1 MIKGK
6 LVFLTDQAKKYILLG
21 VLFRELALIARTVS
35 VFQIGD
41 LLYAAIRGSMTDN
54 LMYRVI
60 AVLAACFIVQAVA
73 TRFAAR
79 MQARSSTD
87 LKRILR
93 ERIYDKIMKLGISYR
108 EKISLSEIIS
118 LNMDGVRQIE
128 SFYEGFLPQLIY
140 SITAP
145 VTLFVLMA
153 AAINVRASLT
163 LLLYMVV
170 LPGAGILIIWAA
182 KSVREKYRDNYAEL
196 TRLFMENLRGL
207 TTLKLYRADDIK
219 AEEMDREAENHRVAA
234 MRMFSIDLAEEGTV
248 EFLALIGCLFGIM
261 VGISEYIYGTFSM
274 TGCIML
280 IILAFEYYIPVR
292 KLCGMFRDA
301 ANALKTSDK
310 LQRFLNLK
318 EPYSGTREMNV
329 PRVYSE
335 TEEVVLANMDLY
347 ERPRFLKKSAI
358 SYTLSDVH
366 FSYGQGREIL
376 HGVDMVL
383 PSESFISLVGPSGCG
398 KSTLADILCGK
409 LKNYK
414 GEIKVGCEG
423 RSMNLYDIRE
433 AELLSHVVLVKTAS
447 HIFKGTIEDNLRI
460 AKKDAEEQEL
470 LDALDAVNLLPFVRA
485 HDGLATKVEAG
496 GANLSAGQ
504 SQRLAIARAL
514 LKDAEVLIFDEST
527 SNIDADS
534 EESIMN
540 VIRELARR
548 KTVLLISHRLTN
560 VTESDCIYVMDN
572 GLIRESG
579 THEEL
584 LAKKGIYNQLYSAQ
598 KSLEDYSTGKAEIK
612 TGNRQILTLSG
623 AVHAAD
629 AEDGGYE
636 KIHRSLL
643 DFAEK
648 TSLDA
653 AGVENPQKDARRNIL
668 LLLGELTG
676 LMTPGLYFILL
687 GALLGTA
694 GSLSMASIPVIAGN
708 AVLTELSELRD
719 IEFLSSPVARYF
731 QFMAALAFLTVIFHA
746 ARSYLNRHA
755 SYGILAQIRHDV
767 YSSLRKLAP
776 SKFEMEDKADL
787 ILVLTDD
794 IEKLDNLYAGIIG
807 PVLTGV
813 LTAGILTAYVWRR
826 HAYAG
831 ILILAG
837 FLLTSLVIPLLQAHF
852 TSESAEKV
860 REYAGRLVGFLTD
873 QLDGIDETLQ
883 YGNEAEG
890 KQDLTI
896 ISVMEAEAREA
907 CSDKNG
913 TWKMLSESVIYLC
926 SFGMFFLTLFL
937 HMRGALTINEV
948 VACTLL
954 EIFSFRSVE
963 ALSGNTAAFS
973 QALSS
978 GERVLNILED
988 RPTVLDISEAE
999 GKLGWDG
1006 YKRFHG
1012 AEMSRVSFSY
1022 GKNAVLKDFT
1032 ILLWPKQLIGIH
1044 GAAGS
1049 GKSTVLKLLLRFWD
1063 VDDGSI
1069 SICGEDIRHIATR
1082 RLRDAE
1088 SYMAQDTVI
1097 FHDSIANNIAIGKP
1111 GASRVEIIRAAK
1123 KAALHEFIL
1132 SLPRGYDTLVDE
1144 YENRLSDGERKRIG
1158 IARTFLHNAPL
1169 ILLDEPSGNLDSL
1182 NEGMILKALVNECR
1196 EKTIV
1201 IASGRESAMRAC
1213 DTVFEMR
1220 P

>member
-1 MIKGK
+1 MLKNK
-6 LVFLTDQAKKYILLG
+6 LVFLTDQSKKYILLG
-21 VLFRELALIARTVS
+21 VLFRELELIARTVS

-41 LLYAAIRGSMTDN
+41 LLYAAIRGEMTEN
-54 LMYRVI
+54 LVYRVLI
-60 AVLAACFIVQAVA
+60 VLAICFALQATA
-73 TRFAAR
+73 TRFAAL
-79 MQARSSTD
+79 MQARSAAD
-87 LKRILR
+87 LKRSLR
-93 ERIYDKIMKLGISYR
+93 EKIYDKIMQLGISYR

-118 LNMDGVRQIE
+118 MNTDGVRQIE
-128 SFYEGFLPQLIY
+128 SFYESFLPQLIF
-140 SITAP
+140 SAAAP
-145 VTLFVLMA
+145 VTLFVLMS
-153 AAINVRASLT
+153 AAINFRASLV
-163 LLLYMVV
+163 LLLYTVV
-170 LPGAGILIIWAA
+170 MPAVALLILWAA
-182 KSVREKYRDNYAEL
+182 KSVREKYQDNYSEL
-196 TRLFMENLRGL
+196 TQCFMENLRGL

-219 AEEMDREAENHRVAA
+219 AEEMDREAENHRTTA

-248 EFLALIGCLFGIM
+248 RFLALLGCLFGIM

-274 TGCIML
+274 TGCIMI
-280 IILAFEYYIPVR
+280 IILAWEYYMPVR
-292 KLCGMFRDA
+292 KLCSMFQDA
-301 ANALKTSDK
+301 GRALEATDQIQK
-310 LQRFLNLK
+310 FLNLR
-318 EPYSGTREMNV
+318 EPFSGTREMNV

-383 PSESFISLVGPSGCG
+383 PPESFIALIGPSGCG

-433 AELLSHVVLVKTAS
+433 AELLSHVVLVRIAS

-470 LDALDAVNLLPFVRA
+470 LDALDAVNLLPFIRA
-485 HDGLATKVEAG
+485 HEGLETRLEAG
-496 GANLSAGQ
+496 GTNLSAGE

-548 KTVLLISHRLTN
+548 KTVLLVSHRLSN
-560 VTESDCIYVMDN
+560 VADADCIYVMDN

-584 LAKKGIYNQLYSAQ
+584 LARKGIYNQLYSAQ
-598 KSLEDYSTGKAEIK
+598 KTLEDYKADEEEAK
-612 TGNRQILTLSG
+612 SDSRQILELSG
-623 AVHAAD
+623 AVHADD
-629 AEDGGYE
+629 ARDSGFE
-636 KIHRSLL
+636 KIQRSLIE
-643 DFAEK
+643 FANSATFEETASEK
-648 TSLDA
+648 DQ
-653 AGVENPQKDARRNIL
+653 EKPHRNIL
-668 LLLGELTG
+668 VLLGELTG
-676 LMTPGLYFILL
+676 LMTPGLYFILASSLL
-687 GALLGTA
+687 GAI
-694 GSLSMASIPVIAGN
+694 GSLCLASIPVIAGN
-708 AVLTELSELRD
+708 AVLTELSKLRNID
-719 IEFLSSPVARYF
+719 LSSPVARYF
-731 QFMAALAFLTVIFHA
+731 QFMAALAFLTVAFHA
-746 ARSYLNRHA
+746 AGKYLSRHA
-755 SYGILAQIRHDV
+755 SYGILAQIRHDI
-767 YSSLRKLAP
+767 YASLRKLAP

-794 IEKLDNLYAGIIG
+794 IEKLDNLYVGILG
-807 PVLTGV
+807 PILAS
-813 LTAGILTAYVWRR
+813 LMTAGILTAYCWRK

-831 ILILAG
+831 LLLLAG
-837 FLLTSLVIPLLQAHF
+837 FLLICLVIPLLEAHF
-852 TSESAEKV
+852 SSDSAAKL
-860 REYAGRLVGFLTD
+860 RECARRLRSFLSD
-873 QLDGIDETLQ
+873 QLDGIDETLM
-883 YGNEAEG
+883 YDNAAAS
-890 KQDLTI
+890 KRDLTI
-896 ISVMEAEAREA
+896 ISVMEDEAREFYT
-907 CSDKNG
+907 DKTG
-913 TWKMLSESVIYLC
+913 VWKTIEGCVIYLC

-937 HMRGALTINEV
+937 HTKGLLTIGEV

-954 EIFSFRSVE
+954 EVFSFQTVEVLTGNLSVL
-963 ALSGNTAAFS
+963 AQSFA
-973 QALSS
+973 S
-978 GERVLNILED
+978 GERILRILED
-988 RPTVLDISEAE
+988 RPSVLDISEAE

-1012 AEMSRVSFSY
+1012 AEMSRVSFAY
-1022 GKNAVLKDFT
+1022 DKNLILRDFT

-1044 GAAGS
+1044 GPTGS

-1063 VDDGSI
+1063 VDEGSI

-1123 KAALHEFIL
+1123 KAALHDFIL

-1158 IARTFLHNAPL
+1158 IARAFLHNAPL

-1182 NEGMILKALVNECR
+1182 NEGMILKALVSECK

-1201 IASGRESAMRAC
+1201 IASTRKSAMRAC
-1213 DTVFEMR
+1213 DTVFEMKV
-1220 P
+1220 